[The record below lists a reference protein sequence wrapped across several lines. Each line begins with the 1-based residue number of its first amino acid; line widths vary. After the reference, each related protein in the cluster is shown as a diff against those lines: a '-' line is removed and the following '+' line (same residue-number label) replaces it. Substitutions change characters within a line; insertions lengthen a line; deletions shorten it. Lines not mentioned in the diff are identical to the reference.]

1 LGQKTHPLGFRV
13 GITKNWLSR
22 WLNMKE
28 YPQLLKE
35 DQKIRQYITSKID
48 QIVKESDKKDETS
61 GISKIV
67 IERKSK
73 KVKVI
78 VFSSKPGIIIGQQGK
93 TVDELKEEL
102 KMVTGKDV
110 DININEI
117 ENSAIDAQLIAENI
131 ARQIEK
137 RIAYKRAMKRSVQN
151 AMRLGAQ
158 GIKVS
163 CGGRLNGAEIART
176 EWYREGRVPLQTLR
190 ADIDFGFRVARTTAG
205 AIGVKVWVYNGE
217 FTKKGIQ
224 TDETNIK
231 VKKKK

>member
-1 LGQKTHPLGFRV
+1 
-13 GITKNWLSR
+13 
-22 WLNMKE
+22 MKE
-28 YPQLLKE
+28 YPVLLKE
-35 DQKIRQYITSKID
+35 DERIRTYITSKIE
-48 QIVKESDKKDETS
+48 QIVRESDKKDETS

-78 VFSSKPGIIIGQQGK
+78 IFSSKPGIIIGQKGE
-93 TVDELKEEL
+93 TVDSLKEEL

-117 ENSAIDAQLIAENI
+117 DNSAIDAQLIAENI

-217 FTKKGIQ
+217 YTNKGIQ
-224 TDETNIK
+224 TDEANIK

>member
-22 WLNMKE
+22 WLNMRE

-35 DQKIRQYITSKID
+35 DRFIRTYITSKIE
-48 QIVKESDKKDETS
+48 QIVKESDKRDETS

-73 KVKVI
+73 KVKI
-78 VFSSKPGIIIGQQGK
+78 IIFSSKPGIIIGQQGK

-102 KMVTGKDV
+102 KVVTKKDV

-117 ENSAIDAQLIAENI
+117 DNSAIDAQLIAENI
-131 ARQIEK
+131 THQIEK

-151 AMRLGAQ
+151 AMRLGAH

-190 ADIDFGFRVARTTAG
+190 ADVDYGFRVARTTAG
-205 AIGVKVWVYNGE
+205 AIGVKVWVYSGE
-217 FTKKGIQ
+217 FTSKGVQ
-224 TDETNIK
+224 MEEKNIK
-231 VKKKK
+231 VKKRK

>member
-1 LGQKTHPLGFRV
+1 
-13 GITKNWLSR
+13 
-22 WLNMKE
+22 MKE

>member
-1 LGQKTHPLGFRV
+1 MGQKTHPFGFRV
-13 GITKNWLSR
+13 GITKNWHSR

-28 YPQLLKE
+28 YPVLLKE
-35 DQKIRQYITSKID
+35 DERIRTYITSKIE
-48 QIVKESDKKDETS
+48 QIVRESDKKDETS

-78 VFSSKPGIIIGQQGK
+78 IFSSKPGIIIGQKGE
-93 TVDELKEEL
+93 TVDSLKEEL

-117 ENSAIDAQLIAENI
+117 DNSAIDAQLIAENI

-217 FTKKGIQ
+217 YTNKGIQ
-224 TDETNIK
+224 TDEANIK

>member
-1 LGQKTHPLGFRV
+1 MGQKTHPFGFRV
-13 GITKNWLSR
+13 GITKNWNSR

-28 YPQLLKE
+28 YPILLKE
-35 DQKIRQYITSKID
+35 DEKIRTYITSKIE
-48 QIVKESDKKDETS
+48 QIVKASDKKDETS

-78 VFSSKPGIIIGQQGK
+78 IFSSKPGIIIGQKGE
-93 TVDELKEEL
+93 TVDNLKEEL
-102 KMVTGKDV
+102 KMVTAKDV

-137 RIAYKRAMKRSVQN
+137 RVAYKRAMKRSVQN
-151 AMRLGAQ
+151 AMRLGAR
-158 GIKVS
+158 GIKIA

-190 ADIDFGFRVARTTAG
+190 ADIDYGFRVARTTAG

-217 FTKKGIQ
+217 HTNKGIQ